1 MLKEKQRQ
9 KRLDQVL
16 KSLVTIYID
25 TGEPVSSGDV
35 AHETNIGLSSAT
47 IRTAMATLDEKR
59 LTSQPHSSA
68 GRIPTDRGVR
78 RYIDLMRETDFS
90 QKNFKSKLDKTVT
103 SLGNSEL
110 DIGAVLQQAASFIAE
125 TAHGVGVVVSPR
137 FGHDFIRKVQLIM
150 IDPQRMLAV
159 IVSEI
164 GLIKSQI
171 MSVDRKL
178 SYFNLRRIEEYINAR
193 LGGKENLARFGPD
206 YFTEDEK
213 QIAEKS
219 SQEIF
224 LKYIVDSPAHGGEL
238 FIEGF
243 SNLLN
248 CPEFSHQKD
257 AYSAIRFFEEKE
269 ELLKIFSH
277 DQLDSHTKTLIGR
290 EISENSGACGLSI
303 MLAPYKLNSIN
314 IGVIGAVTP
323 MRTLYS
329 EIIPLIEQAG
339 GWLTEVFSN
348 KYNKPKIGYDKDL
361 PFKVIVG

>member
-1 MLKEKQRQ
+1 M
-9 KRLDQVL
+9 DQVL
-16 KSLVTIYID
+16 KSLVNIYID
-25 TGEPVSSGDV
+25 TGEPVSSGDM
-35 AHETNIGLSSAT
+35 AQETNIGLSSAT
-47 IRTAMATLDEKR
+47 IRAAMAMLDEIH
-59 LTSQPHSSA
+59 LISQPHSSA
-68 GRIPTDRGVR
+68 GRIPTDLGIR
-78 RYIDLMRETDFS
+78 RYVDLMRETDFS
-90 QKNFKSKLDKTVT
+90 QKNFKSKLDKTVIG
-103 SLGNSEL
+103 LANADL

-125 TAHGVGVVVSPR
+125 TAGGVGVVVSPR

-171 MSVDRKL
+171 MAVDRKL

-193 LGGKENLARFGPD
+193 LGGKESLDRFGPD

-224 LKYIVDSPAHGGEL
+224 LKYLVDAPAHGGEL

-257 AYSAIRFFEEKE
+257 AYSAIRFFEEKQS
-269 ELLKIFSH
+269 LLEIFSP
-277 DQLDSHTKTLIGR
+277 DQLDDRTKTIIGR
-290 EISENSGACGLSI
+290 EIAENSGASGLSI
-303 MLAPYKLNSIN
+303 VLAPYKMNSIN
-314 IGVIGAVTP
+314 IGVIGAVTSI
-323 MRTLYS
+323 RTHYS
-329 EIIPLIEQAG
+329 EIIPLIDQAG
-339 GWLTEVFSN
+339 QWLTEVFSN